1 MSGVT
6 RILLALLLLL
16 SGGLAGC
23 SDIPATSIAPPDL
36 STTADRQ
43 PGASAGSITITPL
56 PETMNVTVYSATN
69 DAMQLVAQTH
79 TVAKNDQPA
88 RTAIELLLSGDE
100 GNKALTSVVPKGTK
114 LQHFWIKDGIAYAD
128 FNNKLLAIGGGS
140 TSEILLVGAIVNT
153 LTEFPDVHKVQI
165 LVDGKKIVTLSGH
178 LDIGEPLSRSE
189 KIIKK

>member
-16 SGGLAGC
+16 SGGLTGC
-23 SDIPATSIAPPDL
+23 SDIPATSSAPPAL

-43 PGASAGSITITPL
+43 SGASGGSVTITPL
-56 PETMNVTVYSATN
+56 PETMNVTVYSATK

-79 TVAKNDQPA
+79 TVTKNDQPA

-114 LQHFWIKDGIAYAD
+114 LQHFWIKDDIAYVD

-140 TSEILLVGAIVNT
+140 TSEILLAGAIVNT
-153 LTEFPDVHKVQI
+153 LTEFPNIHKVQI
-165 LVDGKKIVTLSGH
+165 LVNGKKIDTLSGH
-178 LDIGEPLSRSE
+178 LDVGEPLSRSE

>member
-1 MSGVT
+1 
-6 RILLALLLLL
+6 LL

-23 SDIPATSIAPPDL
+23 SDTPATSIAPPAL

-43 PGASAGSITITPL
+43 PVAPAGSITITSL

-79 TVAKNDQPA
+79 IVTKNDQPA

-114 LQHFWIKDGIAYAD
+114 LQHFWIKDSIAYVD

-153 LTEFPDVHKVQI
+153 LTEFPNVHKVQI
-165 LVDGKKIVTLSGH
+165 LVDGKKIDTLSGH